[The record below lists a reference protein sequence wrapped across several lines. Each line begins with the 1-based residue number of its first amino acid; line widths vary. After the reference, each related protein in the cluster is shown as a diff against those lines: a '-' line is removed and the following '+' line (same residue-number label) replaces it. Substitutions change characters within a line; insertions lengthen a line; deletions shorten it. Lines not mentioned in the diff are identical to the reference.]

1 MRIFSLN
8 LRRGMSEERK
18 NLQAPQKIAVLV
30 DTSTSWG
37 RNVIE
42 GIHSY
47 QKLHNRWHLYVEPRG
62 LDQKLWLPPGWNGQG
77 VIARVGYRELSRQLK
92 QSGLPVVNVSG
103 IRIPGAKFPRITT
116 NLRKNA
122 TIAAEHF
129 LNNGFR
135 NFAYFSLISLDYV
148 SEHQMAFNQAVT
160 NRGFTCRFFESG
172 TEEGKGDSEWTM
184 DQKKLLAWLESLP
197 KPVGI
202 LTWTS
207 NAARE
212 LIYACLDAGHRIP
225 EQIAVMSGS
234 DDELFCKVAPV
245 PISAV
250 HVAAEEIG
258 FLAAQRLDE
267 MLMGKQAGRSRD
279 LQVPPLGVVVRQS
292 TEVLAVDDASLA
304 KALRF
309 IRNDP
314 AQKMSVDDVAAQAGY
329 CRRLLEQRFAKILGR
344 SPAAEIKRV
353 RVELALQLLQTTN
366 MRISDVAEKS
376 GFSTAEYMATVFRK
390 EFGVAPL
397 SFRRNKP
404 HES

>member
-1 MRIFSLN
+1 
-8 LRRGMSEERK
+8 MSNEQKE
-18 NLQAPQKIAVLV
+18 LQVPQKIAVLV

-37 RNVIE
+37 RNIIE
-42 GIHSY
+42 GVHSY
-47 QKLHNRWHLYVEPRG
+47 QKKHDRWHLYVEPRG
-62 LDQKLWLPPGWNGQG
+62 LDQKLWLPPGWDGHG

-116 NLRKNA
+116 NLKKSA
-122 TIAAEHF
+122 TMAAEHF

-148 SEHQMAFNQAVT
+148 SEHQMAFSNTVKQ
-160 NRGFTCRFFESG
+160 RGFTCRFFESDS
-172 TEEGKGDSEWTM
+172 EEGKGDSEWTM
-184 DQKKLLAWLESLP
+184 DQKKLLEWLDTLP
-197 KPVGI
+197 KPIGI

-207 NAARE
+207 IAARE
-212 LIYACLDAGHRIP
+212 LIYACLDAGYQIP

-234 DDELFCKVAPV
+234 EDELFCKVAPV

-250 HVAAEEIG
+250 RVAAEEIG

-267 MLMGKQAGRSRD
+267 MLTSKETGRSRD
-279 LQVPPLGVVVRQS
+279 LQIPPLGVIVRQS

-309 IRNDP
+309 IRSDP
-314 AQKMSVDDVAAQAGY
+314 AQKMNVDDVAAQAGY
-329 CRRLLEQRFAKILGR
+329 CRRLLEQRFAKVLGR

-353 RVELALQLLQTTN
+353 RVELALHLLQTTN
-366 MRISDVAEKS
+366 LRISDVAEKS

-404 HES
+404 N

>member
-1 MRIFSLN
+1 MSNERRDFS
-8 LRRGMSEERK
+8 G
-18 NLQAPQKIAVLV
+18 PQKIAVLV

-37 RNVIE
+37 RNIIE
-42 GIHSY
+42 GVHSY
-47 QKLHNRWHLYVEPRG
+47 QKKHDRWHLYVEPRG
-62 LDQKLWLPPGWNGQG
+62 LDQKLWLPPGWDGHG

-116 NLRKNA
+116 NLKKSA
-122 TIAAEHF
+122 TMAAEHF
-129 LNNGFR
+129 LNNGFQH
-135 NFAYFSLISLDYV
+135 FAYFSLISLDYV
-148 SEHQMAFNQAVT
+148 AEHQMAFSHAVRQ
-160 NRGFTCRFFESG
+160 RGFTCRFFESES
-172 TEEGKGDSEWTM
+172 EEGKGDSAWTM
-184 DQKKLLAWLESLP
+184 DQEKLLEWLNTLP

-207 NAARE
+207 SAARE
-212 LIYACLDAGHRIP
+212 LIYACLDAGYRIP
-225 EQIAVMSGS
+225 EQIAIMSGS

-245 PISAV
+245 PISAIR
-250 HVAAEEIG
+250 VAAEEIG

-267 MLMGKQAGRSRD
+267 LLISKEAGHSRD

-292 TEVLAVDDASLA
+292 TEVLAVEDASLA

-309 IRNDP
+309 IRSDP
-314 AQKMSVDDVAAQAGY
+314 AQKMNVDDVAAQAGF
-329 CRRLLEQRFAKILGR
+329 CRRLLEQRFAKVLGR
-344 SPAAEIKRV
+344 TPAAEIKRV

>member
-1 MRIFSLN
+1 
-8 LRRGMSEERK
+8 MSNETKE
-18 NLQAPQKIAVLV
+18 NQGPQKIAVLV

-42 GIHSY
+42 GVHSY
-47 QKLHNRWHLYVEPRG
+47 QKKHDRWHLYVEPRG
-62 LDQKLWLPPGWNGQG
+62 LDQKLWLPPRWDGHG
-77 VIARVGYRELSRQLK
+77 VIARVGYRELSRQLM

-103 IRIPGAKFPRITT
+103 IRIPGAKFPRIIT
-116 NLRKNA
+116 NLKKSA
-122 TIAAEHF
+122 TMAAEHF

-135 NFAYFSLISLDYV
+135 HFAYFSLICLDYV
-148 SEHQMAFNQAVT
+148 SEHQMAFNNAVKQ
-160 NRGFTCRFFESG
+160 RDFTCRFFES
-172 TEEGKGDSEWTM
+172 ESQAGKGDSEWTM
-184 DQKKLLAWLESLP
+184 DQKKLHAWLDSLP

-212 LIYACLDAGHRIP
+212 LIYACLDAGYRIP
-225 EQIAVMSGS
+225 EQIAVMSGTE
-234 DDELFCKVAPV
+234 DELFCKVAPV

-250 HVAAEEIG
+250 RVAAEEIG
-258 FLAAQRLDE
+258 FLAAQRLDQ
-267 MLMGKQAGRSRD
+267 LLTSKTAVRSRD
-279 LQVPPLGVVVRQS
+279 LLVPPLGVVVRQS
-292 TEVLAVDDASLA
+292 TEVIAVEDASLA

-314 AQKMSVDDVAAQAGY
+314 AQKMSVDDVAAKAGY
-329 CRRLLEQRFAKILGR
+329 CRRLLEQRFAKVLGR

-353 RVELALQLLQTTN
+353 RVELALQLLQMTN
-366 MRISDVAEKS
+366 MRISEVAEKS

-390 EFGVAPL
+390 EFGAAPL

-404 HES
+404 QAT